1 MIATAERVTQR
12 FHPVSAPDYLP
23 AHLLRDLQLGR
34 LQATV
39 RPYGLFACP
48 LSEVVRLHASSGTTG
63 KPIVVAYTQD
73 DLNVWTSVMARALS
87 REDKPVPNATVVLL
101 PAEPNRRFPDTVR
114 TATADD
120 AGHVTLKDVPPGN
133 YIAFAWEE
141 VEDGIWFDADFVTAQ
156 TQAGRVQIGPKAKEQ
171 MELSLIPAS
180 K

>member
-101 PAEPNRRFPDTVR
+101 PAEPNRRFPTRFAPLRPTMRAMSRSRMFRRATTSRSPGKRLR
-114 TATADD
+114 TASGSMPISSPRRRRL
-120 AGHVTLKDVPPGN
+120 AG
-133 YIAFAWEE
+133 YRS
-141 VEDGIWFDADFVTAQ
+141 
-156 TQAGRVQIGPKAKEQ
+156 GRRPK
-171 MELSLIPAS
+171 SRWN
-180 K
+180 